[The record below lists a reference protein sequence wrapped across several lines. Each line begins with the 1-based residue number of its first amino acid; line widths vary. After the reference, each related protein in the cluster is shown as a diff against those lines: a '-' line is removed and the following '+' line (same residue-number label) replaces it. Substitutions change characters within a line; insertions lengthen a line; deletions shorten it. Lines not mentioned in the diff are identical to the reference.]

1 MKSLITS
8 RRIAI
13 PVFLSLFLMGCFAT
27 QAQWMAYVM
36 VDPDALN
43 EVMLDGNGN
52 VVHLSEQDDGV
63 HLTTFDGEGLVL
75 LETVL
80 DLPIN
85 AIQQAVEL
93 PNQQLLLVGE
103 TLSGSWLVD
112 SNLLEINPF
121 DVTTLALGMGD
132 RPIAGVSTV
141 LGEQIAVYGSF
152 EDQGWVLLIDFA
164 GAASQL
170 LDVSTT
176 QGINSVFG
184 YEGLILEVVTDS
196 GRQVISLAEDLT
208 ETGRFV
214 VSSANEELIGDSNGR
229 PALFNK
235 SNHDVKVVDTV
246 GAVLWTF
253 ENSELETVDGS
264 SVGPDGSVVLWGDD
278 ARMNLLG
285 INFDNVHLLRVD
297 AEGVLAYHYLGGG
310 DMVNI
315 AYTNV
320 KQFDNGLVQISFQGW
335 TGEVGGLLLGSNLGT
350 PFNVTKRVY
359 HDFVT
364 AAGTKTR
371 WMREP
376 KRLETYSQCGS
387 LCVSIISSTEGHCK
401 NLDVFNIDSKS
412 LISLS
417 QVCGMKDENDVSQS
431 DVVKVVRY

>member
-1 MKSLITS
+1 MKSLISS
-8 RRIAI
+8 RRVAI
-13 PVFLSLFLMGCFAT
+13 PVFLSLFLLGCFAT

-43 EVMLDGNGN
+43 QVLLDGNGD
-52 VVHLSEQDDGV
+52 VVHLSEQDDGL
-63 HLTTFDGEGLVL
+63 HLTTFDGEGLVS

-80 DLPIN
+80 DLPVT
-85 AIQQAVEL
+85 AVQHVLEL

-103 TLSGSWLVD
+103 TLSASWLVD
-112 SNLLEINPF
+112 SNLHVINPF
-121 DVTTLALGMGD
+121 DVSTLALGMGD
-132 RPIAGVSTV
+132 RPIGGVSTV

-176 QGINSVFG
+176 QGINSIFG
-184 YEGLILEVVTDS
+184 YQGLILEALTDS
-196 GRQVISLAEDLT
+196 GRQVISYGEDLI

-214 VSSANEELIGDSNGR
+214 VSSSNEELIGDSNGR
-229 PALFNK
+229 PALINK
-235 SNHDVKVVDTV
+235 SNHDVKVVDAA

-253 ENSELETVDGS
+253 ENSELETVDGK
-264 SVGPDGSVVLWGDD
+264 SVGPDGSVILWGDD

-285 INFDNVHLLRVD
+285 IKFDNVHLLRID
-297 AEGVLAYHYLGGG
+297 SEGVLAYHYLGG
-310 DMVNI
+310 DEMVNI

-335 TGEVGGLLLGSNLGT
+335 TGEVSGLLFGSNLGT
-350 PFNVTKRVY
+350 PFTVTKRVY

-387 LCVSIISSTEGHCK
+387 LCVSIVSSSEGHCR
-401 NLDVFNIDSKS
+401 NLDVFNIDDRS
-412 LISLS
+412 LISVS
-417 QVCGMKDENDVSQS
+417 QVCGMKDENGVSQA
-431 DVVKVVRY
+431 DVVKVARY